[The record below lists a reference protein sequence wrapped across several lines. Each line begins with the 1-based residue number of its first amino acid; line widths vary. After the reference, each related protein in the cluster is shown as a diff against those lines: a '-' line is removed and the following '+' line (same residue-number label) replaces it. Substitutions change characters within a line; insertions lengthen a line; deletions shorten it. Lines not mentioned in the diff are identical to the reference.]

1 MGSLVCEAKGNML
14 IDNDMSEQIKI
25 QLPDG
30 SVREV
35 AQGTTPFDV
44 AMSISPRLAAAVV
57 VARIR
62 PLTTP
67 VVAGET
73 AVEEADEAQTEA
85 GMYGSA
91 SELGERL
98 VDLAAP
104 LNEDVALELL
114 KESDE
119 AALKVVRHSAAH
131 VMATAILELFPE
143 TKLGHGPATDNG
155 FFYDVYRETPFTEDD
170 LAAIEKRMAEVVA
183 RDETF
188 VREQE
193 SREMGLKDYAEH
205 GDFMKVHF
213 IERFTKPGDEI
224 SLYRNGKFVDFC
236 RGPHVPST
244 GRVKAFKVTSV
255 AGAYWL
261 GDEKNQQLQ
270 RIYGTAFFNAKDMDA
285 HFKRLEEIK
294 ARDHRVLGKQ
304 LDLFSIQEVAG
315 AGLIFWHPKGG
326 LIRKTMED
334 WMRDECIRRGYE
346 MVFTPHI
353 MRRELWKVSGHE
365 GFYSQNMYPPMELDD
380 AEYRLKPMNCP
391 GHILIYKNSPK
402 SYRDLPQRYAELG
415 NVYRYERSGT
425 MHGLLRVRGF
435 TQDDAHIFCTPEQI
449 ESEIAACV
457 EFADEVLKAFGF
469 AEFKVELSTWDP
481 KDQKSYVGSPEHWE
495 TAVGSLKKVLDAK
508 AIPYREIPGEAAFY
522 GPKIDIK
529 LVDVLGRLW
538 QLSTVQFDFN
548 LPQRFEL
555 EYTGEDGEKHRPV
568 MVHRAL
574 FGSVERF
581 FGVLIEHYAGAF
593 PLWLAPVQVGL
604 VPISEKHVEYARAV
618 KAKLEVAGLRVELDA
633 RNEKM
638 NAKIREFTLQKVP
651 FVLVM
656 GDKEAEQREVNVRVR
671 GGGVQGTFPLSEFIA
686 NATTLITRKELNL
699 SDTPKWHD
707 AVLKAVQSFPTD
719 QFDLNDLYDLRDEF
733 ASIFPNNRHVN
744 EKLRQQLQT
753 LRDEGIIQFLD
764 NEGNYKRI
772 K

>member
-1 MGSLVCEAKGNML
+1 
-14 IDNDMSEQIKI
+14 MSEQNIKI

-35 AQGTTPFDV
+35 SRGTTAYDV

-62 PLTTP
+62 PLTT
-67 VVAGET
+67 VAPDGAVAAEET
-73 AVEEADEAQTEA
+73 SEAA
-85 GMYGSA
+85 MYGGA
-91 SELGERL
+91 EVGERI

-104 LNEDVALELL
+104 LTEDVALELL
-114 KESDE
+114 KENDE

-143 TKLGHGPATDNG
+143 TKLGHGPATDSG
-155 FFYDVYRETPFTEDD
+155 YFYDVYRETPFTEDD
-170 LAAIEKRMAEVVA
+170 LAAIETRMAEVVA
-183 RDETF
+183 RDEKF
-188 VREQE
+188 VREVE
-193 SREMGLKDYAEH
+193 SREAGIKDYAEH
-205 GDFMKVHF
+205 GEFMKVHF
-213 IERFTKPGDEI
+213 IEKFTKPGEEI
-224 SLYRNGKFVDFC
+224 SLYRNGEFVDFC

-270 RIYGTAFFNAKDMDA
+270 RIYGTAFFNTKDLDA

-346 MVFTPHI
+346 MVYTPHI
-353 MRRELWKVSGHE
+353 MRRELWKISGHE
-365 GFYSQNMYPPMELDD
+365 ANYGENMYPAMELDD

-449 ESEIAACV
+449 EDEIDACID
-457 EFADEVLKAFGF
+457 FAESVLKTFGF

-481 KDQKSYVGSPEHWE
+481 GDKKFIGSAEKWNG
-495 TAVGSLKKVLDAK
+495 AVGSLTKVLDRK
-508 AIPYREIPGEAAFY
+508 GIPYKTIPGEAAFY

-529 LVDVLGRLW
+529 LVDVLGRMW
-538 QLSTVQFDFN
+538 QLSTVQFDWN
-548 LPQRFEL
+548 LPARFDL
-555 EYTGEDGEKHRPV
+555 EYKGEDGEMHQPI

-574 FGSVERF
+574 FGSIERF

-593 PLWLAPVQVGL
+593 PMWLAPVQVGL
-604 VPISEKHVEYARAV
+604 VPISEKHLDYAAAV
-618 KAKLEVAGLRVELDA
+618 KAKLEAAGLRVELDG

-651 FVLVM
+651 FVLIM
-656 GDKEAEQREVNVRVR
+656 GDKEAASEAVSVRTR
-671 GGGVQGTFPLSEFIA
+671 GKGDEGSTSLADFIA
-686 NATTLITRKELNL
+686 RAKRLVEQKGSEL
-699 SDTPKWHD
+699 
-707 AVLKAVQSFPTD
+707 
-719 QFDLNDLYDLRDEF
+719 
-733 ASIFPNNRHVN
+733 
-744 EKLRQQLQT
+744 
-753 LRDEGIIQFLD
+753 
-764 NEGNYKRI
+764 
-772 K
+772 

>member
-1 MGSLVCEAKGNML
+1 ML
-14 IDNDMSEQIKI
+14 SSVSNETISI

-35 AQGTTPFDV
+35 PRGTTAYDV

-62 PLTTP
+62 PLTA
-67 VVAGET
+67 VGAVT
-73 AVEEADEAQTEA
+73 ATEEDAPSEAA
-85 GMYGSA
+85 MYGA
-91 SELGERL
+91 GTTGERL
-98 VDLAAP
+98 VDLSAP
-104 LNEDVALELL
+104 LTEDVALELL
-114 KESDE
+114 KENDE
-119 AALKVVRHSAAH
+119 ASLRVVRHSAAH

-143 TKLGHGPATDNG
+143 TKLGHGPATDAG
-155 FFYDVYRETPFTEDD
+155 FFYDVYRTTPFSDED

-183 RDETF
+183 RDEKF
-188 VREQE
+188 VREE
-193 SREMGLKDYAEH
+193 EPREKGLEDYEKQ
-205 GDFMKVHF
+205 GEFMKVHF
-213 IERFTKPGDEI
+213 IEKFTQPGEEI
-224 SLYRNGKFVDFC
+224 SLYRNGGFVDFC

-244 GRVKAFKVTSV
+244 SRVKAFKVMSV

-270 RIYGTAFFNAKDMDA
+270 RIYGTAFFNAKDLDA

-346 MVFTPHI
+346 MVYTPHI
-353 MRRELWKVSGHE
+353 MRRELWKISGHE

-391 GHILIYKNSPK
+391 GHILIYKNSPR
-402 SYRDLPQRYAELG
+402 SYRDLPVRYAELG

-435 TQDDAHIFCTPEQI
+435 TQDDAHIFCTPGQI
-449 ESEIAACV
+449 E
-457 EFADEVLKAFGF
+457 DEVLACIEFAQSVLNTFGF
-469 AEFKVELSTWDP
+469 EEFKVELSTWDP
-481 KDQKSYVGSPEHWE
+481 NDRKSFVGSDENWE
-495 TAVGSLKKVLDAK
+495 LAVNSLTNVLNRK
-508 AIPYREIPGEAAFY
+508 GIPFKTIPGEAAFY

-529 LVDVLGRLW
+529 LVDVLGRMW

-548 LPQRFEL
+548 LPARFEL
-555 EYTGEDGEKHRPV
+555 EYKGEDGELHQPV

-593 PLWLAPVQVGL
+593 PLWLAPVQIGL
-604 VPISEKHVEYARAV
+604 VPISEKHLEYAQTV
-618 KAKLEVAGLRVELDA
+618 KAKLEAAGLRVELDA

-651 FVLVM
+651 FVLIM
-656 GDKEAEQREVNVRVR
+656 GDKEAA
-671 GGGVQGTFPLSEFIA
+671 G
-686 NATTLITRKELNL
+686 
-699 SDTPKWHD
+699 D
-707 AVLKAVQSFPTD
+707 AVSVRTRGKGDEGSVSL
-719 QFDLNDLYDLRDEF
+719 DEF
-733 ASIFPNNRHVN
+733 MVRTA
-744 EKLRQQLQT
+744 KLLESKT
-753 LRDEGIIQFLD
+753 VEL
-764 NEGNYKRI
+764 
-772 K
+772 